1 MEDLERY
8 LDALRQSDILIRK
21 LIDMLEEDKKEIY
34 RGLSG
39 EAESLYKKQCDQVI
53 DEIRKIQKKVRV
65 LYSESSAG

>member
-8 LDALRQSDILIRK
+8 LNALRHSDALTRK
-21 LIDMLEEDKKEIY
+21 LIDMLEEDRQNIH

-39 EAESLYKKQCDQVI
+39 EAEALYKKQCDQVT
-53 DEIRKIQKKVRV
+53 DEIKKIQKKIRV

>member
-21 LIDMLEEDKKEIY
+21 LIDMLEEDKKEIHS
-34 RGLSG
+34 GLSG
-39 EAESLYKKQCDQVI
+39 EAEALYKKRCDQVI
-53 DEIRKIQKKVRV
+53 NEIRRIQKKVRV